1 MANLTAKTAFDGLLP
16 IAKGDVTLSE
26 ITFDAITW
34 VAPYKG
40 KAAAVS
46 KALDKQIAA
55 AFPDPNRT
63 TGSGDARAV
72 WTGPGQAF
80 VLGKPLK
87 PITGAA
93 MADQTSA
100 WAACAL
106 EGDHAAE
113 VLARL
118 VPIDLRD
125 ETFAVG
131 HAARTVLGHMTCV
144 LIRTGAVRYEIMVFR
159 SMAATCTHE
168 ITRAMRMVAARA
180 DA

>member
-1 MANLTAKTAFDGLLP
+1 MANLTAKTAFDDLLP
-16 IAKGDVTLSE
+16 ITNGDVTLSE
-26 ITFDAITW
+26 IPFDTITW
-34 VAPYKG
+34 VAPYNG

-46 KALDKQIAA
+46 KALDKQIGAD
-55 AFPDPNRT
+55 FPGPNRT
-63 TGSGDARAV
+63 TCSADARAV
-72 WTGPGQAF
+72 WTGPEQAF

-118 VPIDLRD
+118 MPIDLR
-125 ETFAVG
+125 EEVFAVG
-131 HAARTVLGHMTCV
+131 HAARTVLGHMNCV
-144 LIRTGAVRYEIMVFR
+144 LMRTGAARYEIMVFW
-159 SMAATCTHE
+159 SMASTCAHE
-168 ITRAMRMVAARA
+168 IERAMRMVAARA